1 MPTIAENQAAHP
13 EWFTD
18 PSSVSG
24 DVAAVLAWK
33 AKQPWMAGGTIGEAW
48 DRAGTGPYY
57 LANVKMA
64 QQNVDDFYK
73 LNEMRKADGI
83 APEAPFWLAPDAPA
97 QAPITGYSPA
107 VFGCS

>member
-48 DRAGTGPYY
+48 EAAGTGMWYH
-57 LANVKMA
+57 AHVRDA
-64 QQNVDDFYK
+64 QQQVTDFYA
-73 LNEMRKADGI
+73 LNERLKADGI
-83 APEAPFWLAPDAPA
+83 APHDPFWLDAPA
-97 QAPITGYSPA
+97 KSDAK
-107 VFGCS
+107 FGGS